1 MILKTN
7 FRLFIF
13 LLALLPV
20 FNSCAKPKALAYQ
33 DMQNFRVHSVNLQQV
48 VFAMDLRFYNP
59 NKMSLDLK
67 NGDIDAF
74 VNDKYFGK
82 ALLDE
87 QVKIPANDTFSLP
100 VTFQASLT
108 DLLGNAWSML
118 GNSSSE
124 VLVRMKGSIRAGKAG
139 IFLPV
144 PIFYE
149 GKQKIEW

>member
-1 MILKTN
+1 MN
-7 FRLFIF
+7 CRLLLF
-13 LLALLPV
+13 LFALIPTL
-20 FNSCAKPKALAYQ
+20 NSCAQPKALAYQ
-33 DMQNFRVHSVNLQQV
+33 DMQNFRVHSVSLQQV

-74 VNDKYFGK
+74 VNDKYLGK
-82 ALLDE
+82 ALLNE
-87 QVKIPANDTFSLP
+87 QIKIPGRDTFSLP
-100 VTFQASLT
+100 LTFQAGLT
-108 DLLGNAWSML
+108 DILGNAWSML

-124 VLVRMKGSIRAGKAG
+124 VMVRMKGSIRAGKAG

-144 PIFYE
+144 PVYYE